1 MNVGIFAGRVGK
13 DAVVRQTKAGE
24 SVLGFSVAVDVYVGG
39 GEKET
44 LWVDC
49 SMWGERG
56 AKVAEYV
63 TKGASV
69 TVQGRISLDSYEGQP
84 KLRLNVQELTL
95 QGGKRE
101 EGQRQD
107 EKPKAE
113 HKPQGYSGTG
123 GGGGRSRSA
132 PMAPTRGND
141 PFPDDDIPFIR
152 CDGAA

>member
-1 MNVGIFAGRVGK
+1 MNIGIFAGRVGK
-13 DAVVRQTKAGE
+13 DAVIRQTQAGK

-56 AKVAEYV
+56 QKVADYV
-63 TKGASV
+63 TKGSSV
-69 TVQGRISLDSYEGQP
+69 TVQGRITLDSYEGKP
-84 KLRLNVQELTL
+84 KLKLDVQELTL
-95 QGGKRE
+95 QGGKSDGSE
-101 EGQRQD
+101 RQD

-113 HKPQGYSGTG
+113 HKPEGYSGK

-132 PMAPTRGND
+132 PMVPTRGND
-141 PFPDDDIPFIR
+141 PFPDDDIPFVR
-152 CDGAA
+152 CDSVW

>member
-1 MNVGIFAGRVGK
+1 MNIGIFAGRVGK
-13 DAVVRQTKAGE
+13 DAVIRQTQAGK

-56 AKVAEYV
+56 QKIADYV
-63 TKGASV
+63 TKGTSV
-69 TVQGRISLDSYEGQP
+69 TVQGRITLDSYEGKP
-84 KLRLNVQELTL
+84 KLKLDVQELTL
-95 QGGKRE
+95 QGGKSDGSE
-101 EGQRQD
+101 RQD

-113 HKPQGYSGTG
+113 HKPEGYIGK

-152 CDGAA
+152 CDSVW